1 MQSVEVRVFRT
12 LNFFIDSVKWG
23 DMTLRVCR
31 RQIDDEDSDDEDEKE
46 DDTVKQLTVLLK
58 QCRAI
63 SRKMAQSKFAE
74 VRAAAIN
81 VVWCCCHSMLR
92 D

>member
-1 MQSVEVRVFRT
+1 V
-12 LNFFIDSVKWG
+12 L
-23 DMTLRVCR
+23 CR
-31 RQIDDEDSDDEDEKE
+31 QEIDDEDSDDDDDEKE

-74 VRAAAIN
+74 VCPAKVAFIQFR
-81 VVWCCCHSMLR
+81 LT
-92 D
+92 